1 MYRFDWLERLKL
13 NRAERNTPTVLAM
26 SPVIWGLGFT
36 SLLTDVSSE
45 MVSSVLP
52 AYLFLHLKLGPLQ
65 YGIVDG
71 LYNGFAVALVSLA
84 AGFLADRQRR
94 HKLVAFSGYL
104 LSALCKPA
112 LLLAGGAWTWILLI
126 IGLDRIGKGIR
137 SAPRDAIL
145 SLNAPPG
152 RLASAFALHRA
163 LDACGALL
171 GPIVALAILAV
182 LPGGFDVVW
191 IVSLGFAVLGLGTLA
206 LFVPQPELST
216 EAPTAAPPRSGSPAS
231 APKGSDAATAGRRF
245 RTLATCA
252 FVLAV
257 LTVSDGF
264 IFIHLQRATSLGAGA
279 FPLYYVALAGV
290 YMVSSIPAGLLA
302 DRVGRP
308 AVLIMGYALL
318 AATYV
323 LLLFAPLERVLAQVA
338 VVVLLGLYYA
348 CTEGVLMAMG
358 SALLPAVRRTTGL
371 AILAS
376 VIGLG
381 KAGSSVGFGWL
392 MQVQGSTVALLT
404 FLAFLPAVIL
414 IVARVLWGDR

>member
-1 MYRFDWLERLKL
+1 MYRFDWLEQLKL
-13 NRAERNTPTVLAM
+13 NRTQRNATAVLAI

-65 YGIVDG
+65 YGIIDG

-112 LLLAGGAWTWILLI
+112 LLLAGGAWAWILVI
-126 IGLDRIGKGIR
+126 IGLDRVGKGIR
-137 SAPRDAIL
+137 SSPRDAIL
-145 SLNAPPG
+145 SLNAPAG

-171 GPIVALAILAV
+171 GPIVALLILAA

-206 LFVPQPELST
+206 LFVPQPEL
-216 EAPTAAPPRSGSPAS
+216 PTDAPPAVSPVSGSAVE
-231 APKGSDAATAGRRF
+231 GRRF
-245 RTLATCA
+245 RMLSICA
-252 FVLAV
+252 FVLAL

-264 IFIHLQRATSLGAGA
+264 IFIHLQRATGLGAGA

-290 YMVSSIPAGLLA
+290 YMLSSIPAGLLA
-302 DRVGRP
+302 DRIGRP
-308 AVLIMGYALL
+308 TVLFTGYALL
-318 AATYV
+318 AMTYV
-323 LLLFAPLERVLAQVA
+323 LLLFAPLEHVITQVA
-338 VVVLLGLYYA
+338 VVLLLGLYYA

-358 SALLPAVRRTTGL
+358 SALLPTVRRTTGL

-392 MQVQGSTVALLT
+392 MQTQGSTVALL
-404 FLAFLPAVIL
+404 AFLVLLPVVIS
-414 IVARVLWGDR
+414 IAARGLREDR